1 MSTLTSPY
9 FFTCPSGFG
18 TPIPSSLDTALHIG
32 DFISL
37 SSIANMVVEK
47 ISGTDLIGEV
57 GEWWAG
63 DFTECVAV
71 SQALDE
77 LAEFCTWSG
86 DQIDARWHD
95 LDTTWDGDAAADA
108 RHYFKGLARAIRAQR
123 AILDDMS
130 TEYQTAAF
138 GVYEGAKAVGDL
150 VSTLID
156 YVIAAGI
163 GALVTFLTGGVG
175 SLLAG
180 AGTAAAVLRIADL
193 VKEIIELRGQVLV
206 GIEAGLAVIATG
218 TSALAQFEDFALP
231 GSYQHKGA

>member
-1 MSTLTSPY
+1 MSTATSPY
-9 FFTCPSGFG
+9 LFTCPSGFG

-37 SSIANMVVEK
+37 SSIANWVVEK
-47 ISGTDLIGEV
+47 ISGTDLLGEV
-57 GEWWAG
+57 GEWWSG

-86 DQIDARWHD
+86 DQIEARWHD
-95 LDTTWDGDAAADA
+95 LDKAWDGDAAADA
-108 RHYFKGLARAIRAQR
+108 RLYFMGLGDAIRAQR
-123 AILDDMS
+123 ATLDEMS

-150 VSTLID
+150 VATLID

-163 GALVTFLTGGVG
+163 GALVTFFTGGVG
-175 SLLAG
+175 SLFAG
-180 AGTAAAVLRIADL
+180 AGTAAAVVRIADL
-193 VKEIIELRGQVLV
+193 VKDIIELRGKVLV

-231 GSYQHKGA
+231 GAYQHKGA

>member
-9 FFTCPSGFG
+9 LFTCPSGLG
-18 TPIPSSLDTALHIG
+18 TPIPSTLDTALHIG

-47 ISGTDLIGEV
+47 VSGTDLIGEV

-123 AILDDMS
+123 TILDEMS

-175 SLLAG
+175 SLLTG

-218 TSALAQFEDFALP
+218 TSALARFEDFALP